1 MAATPDQPVS
11 TGNLSAMLMSMS
23 QRFDGFCERHL
34 SASGTMGNLQVI
46 SSEGVTLGG
55 STLSLP
61 AGTYLLDVEV
71 SSGSLT
77 IDGSEVASGSY
88 VIGGGSY
95 TIGTTGG
102 STGFR
107 AVLNV
112 VQLRGGGRLLAAPAP
127 LREAA

>member
-1 MAATPDQPVS
+1 MAATSDQPVS

-34 SASGTMGNLQVI
+34 SASGTMSSMNVI
-46 SSEGVTLGG
+46 SSSGVTLVG

-61 AGTYLLDVEV
+61 AGTYLLDVEI
-71 SSGSLT
+71 SSGSLA
-77 IDGSEVASGSY
+77 IDGNQVASGSY

-102 STGFR
+102 ETGFR

>member
-1 MAATPDQPVS
+1 MAATSDQPVS

-34 SASGTMGNLQVI
+34 SASGTMGSLQVI
-46 SSEGVTLGG
+46 SSSGVTLGG
-55 STLSLP
+55 SSLSLP

-71 SSGSLT
+71 SSGDLT
-77 IDGSEVASGSY
+77 IDGSSVVSGSY

-95 TIGTTGG
+95 ALGSGTTGY
-102 STGFR
+102 R

-112 VQLRGGGRLLAAPAP
+112 VQLRGGGGSS
-127 LREAA
+127 

>member
-1 MAATPDQPVS
+1 MAATSDQPVS

-34 SASGTMGNLQVI
+34 SASGTMSDMNVI
-46 SSEGVTLGG
+46 SSSGVTLGG

-71 SSGSLT
+71 SSGSLA
-77 IDGSEVASGSY
+77 IDGIEVASGSY

-95 TIGTTGG
+95 TIGTTEE

-112 VQLRGGGRLLAAPAP
+112 VQLRGGQLLAAPAP